1 LETNT
6 KQFAPALFWG
16 IFIFVLCAMPS
27 KNIPSFTWL
36 EIISPD
42 KWVHAFIFGV
52 FTTFMLAGKDGVNL
66 KIFSLDFY
74 KSLIDNIKQPKNTN
88 VSTIFFSKTNLWI
101 AIASGLYGVLIEFY
115 QGYFCVDRSF
125 DWFDALADA
134 VGSFIAL
141 WFYAK
146 YILTKS
152 NHSRF
157 L

>member
-6 KQFAPALFWG
+6 KRFAPALLWG

-27 KNIPSFTWL
+27 QNIPSFNWL
-36 EIISPD
+36 DIAAPD

-52 FTTFMLAGKDGVNL
+52 FTTFLLAGKDGINL
-66 KIFSLDFY
+66 KIFNFDFY
-74 KSLIDNIKQPKNTN
+74 KSLISNIKQPKHSNIAE
-88 VSTIFFSKTNLWI
+88 TIFSKTNLLI
-101 AIASGLYGVLIEFY
+101 AIASALYGVAMEFY

-134 VGSFIAL
+134 VGSFLAL

-146 YILTKS
+146 YILAKP
-152 NHSRF
+152 NH